1 MRNKNQDDTNFKGGN
16 QVVYRWHDCLHGG
29 KKKNSAKKILQ
40 ITSEFD
46 KVAECKMEKCTI
58 LYKKNLQW
66 QRKNC

>member
-1 MRNKNQDDTNFKGGN
+1 MIQILKEEIKLFTDDMTL
-16 QVVYRWHDCLHGG
+16 YMEG